1 MRVEITYEDRIRVG
15 NKITSNLINILDS
28 KNISNKENKI
38 DDYVKYLSQ
47 RTNIKEQKL
56 KKYLR
61 LNIVKYITIDDI
73 DELARALE
81 VDAVDIMK
89 DV

>member
-1 MRVEITYEDRIRVG
+1 MRVEITYEDRIRAG